1 MQCCGKIFD
10 HVSKVGYTAM
20 NVVFVKKITPEKT
33 NVVFCARTVSYV
45 FISQL
50 LNVYMLS
57 CFRK

>member
-1 MQCCGKIFD
+1 MRKIIV
-10 HVSKVGYTAM
+10 HVSKVVNMAM
-20 NVVFVKKITPEKT
+20 NVVLVKKITSEKI

-45 FISQL
+45 VISQL